1 MVNRP
6 RYWLAWQALTII
18 SDLMF
23 SSNME
28 FRLYSYNAFN
38 YIFFDYPLIQA
49 GVLANFS
56 TAD

>member
-1 MVNRP
+1 
-6 RYWLAWQALTII
+6 
-18 SDLMF
+18 MF